1 MHIDLHLGV
10 HKTATTHL
18 QRHWLACSQAPGA
31 TATCPPLAEVR
42 AQLTPVCSAPT
53 ARSKAQGDDARR
65 LAAARAWVRQLA
77 AAGRPLLLSDENL
90 IGSCERLFAAQALYT
105 SVLPRLQR
113 LAPVLEG
120 LPVRLWLSVRE
131 YGAFLRSAYCET
143 LRHGPYRPFRQAYG
157 SFDFASR
164 GWEHVVRDVRQALP
178 QAQLSCWRY
187 ESMPG
192 LRQALTASMVGLAPA
207 AQPAPDE
214 QRDRRSLSRL
224 AVRLLDDIHQRVGAD
239 EATRV
244 RPSVE
249 RVVAGAG
256 MPAFDP
262 WDDAERARLSAAY
275 DRSIAALQAL
285 PGVSWLG

>member
-1 MHIDLHLGV
+1 MHIDVHLGA
-10 HKTATTHL
+10 HKTATTRL
-18 QRHWLACSQAPGA
+18 QRHWLARSQAPGA

-42 AQLTPVCSAPT
+42 TQLTPVCSAPT
-53 ARSKAQGDDARR
+53 AKGKAQGDDARR
-65 LAAARAWVRQLA
+65 LAAARSWVQQLA
-77 AAGRPLLLSDENL
+77 AAGRPRLLSDENL
-90 IGSCERLFAAQALYT
+90 IGSCERLFATQALYT

-113 LAPVLEG
+113 RAPVHVG
-120 LPVRLWLSVRE
+120 QRVRVWLSVRE

-143 LRHGPYRPFRQAYG
+143 LRHGPYRPFRQAYSG
-157 SFDFASR
+157 FDFASR
-164 GWEHVVRDVRQALP
+164 DWEPVARDIRQACL
-178 QAQLSCWRY
+178 QAELTCWRY

-192 LRQALTASMVGLAPA
+192 LRQALTASQVGLAPA

-249 RVVAGAG
+249 RVVSGAG

-262 WDDAERARLSAAY
+262 WDDTKRGRWSAAH
-275 DRSIAALQAL
+275 DRSIAALQAV

>member
-18 QRHWLACSQAPGA
+18 QRHWLACSQLPGA
-31 TATCPPLAEVR
+31 TAVCPPLAEVR
-42 AQLTPVCSAPT
+42 TQLTPVCSAPT
-53 ARSKAQGDDARR
+53 VKSKTQGEDARR
-65 LAAARAWVRQLA
+65 LSAARAWVLRLA

-90 IGSCERLFAAQALYT
+90 VGSCERLFATQALYT
-105 SVLPRLQR
+105 SVLQRLQR

-120 LPVRLWLSVRE
+120 RTLRVWLSVRE

-143 LRHGPYRPFRQAYG
+143 LRHGPYRPFREAYSG
-157 SFDFASR
+157 FDLAGR
-164 GWEHVVRDVRQALP
+164 GWEHVVRDIRQALP
-178 QAQLSCWRY
+178 QAELCCWRY

-192 LRQALTASMVGLAPA
+192 LRTGLTASLVGLAPA

-262 WDDAERARLSAAY
+262 WTDTERAELSAAY

-285 PGVSWLG
+285 PGVTWLG